1 MGGILFVGQLVNINV
16 MVKDNRFVIRRTFSQ
31 ERFEILIKKQKSGL
45 ATFKDLIE
53 LDEIVNRDPGIRRYV
68 LEDMEKMDTPDDNQ
82 QNDVVPP
89 QHVAQ
94 HLTLIDRI
102 KTFFNYLFGMVAI
115 DGNYPAIL

>member
-1 MGGILFVGQLVNINV
+1 
-16 MVKDNRFVIRRTFSQ
+16 MVKDNRFIIRRTFSQ
-31 ERFEILIKKQKSGL
+31 ERFEILIKKQKNGQ

-68 LEDMEKMDTPDDNQ
+68 LEDMENMDTPDDNQ
-82 QNDVVPP
+82 QNDIVPP

-94 HLTLIDRI
+94 RLTLIDRI
-102 KTFFNYLFGMVAI
+102 KTFFNHLFGMVAI